1 MALAVKGIVGK
12 KLDILMLED
21 VDSDAEL
28 VKFELRKAGIDFSIR
43 LVDTREDFLRELETR
58 LPDVI
63 LGDYNLPAFSGLAAL
78 KLSRKICPDVPFIF
92 VSGAIGEE
100 VAVDTLKEGATDYV
114 LKQRLA
120 RLSAAVE
127 RALEDAAKR
136 RQLRQAEERLKESEE
151 RFRILFETA
160 GSFISVADTDGRL
173 LELNP
178 EAERLSG
185 WQRQEVLEKSF
196 LKLFVPQA
204 YEKAVK
210 EDFQKVLSGQ
220 ETRGFE
226 MPLKLRD
233 GGERPFL
240 WNVNRLLGKDGEVL
254 GVMAVGQDITA
265 QKRAEGDLRES
276 EQKLRLLTTQ
286 ILNAQEDER
295 KRISRELHDEL
306 GQSLTV
312 LKLGLRGVNR
322 YLSEPPEIKEELD
335 NIALYLDETI
345 EKVRRLSRAL
355 SPAILEDLGLVPA
368 LKYLMDEFSPHYTIN
383 HDFAIEDL
391 DHLFPKEAQII
402 IFRIFQ
408 ESLTNIAKHA
418 QASKVHLAI
427 RQADGEV
434 LFEVED
440 DGQGFEVGMILNRSS
455 MNKGLG
461 VAALYERAKMLGGS
475 LQIQSRKGW
484 GTRITCA
491 VPVEK

>member
-12 KLDILMLED
+12 TLDILMLED

-28 VKFELRKAGIDFSIR
+28 VKFELRKAGVDFTIR
-43 LVDTREDFLRELETR
+43 RVDTGEDFLKELETR

-63 LGDYNLPAFSGLAAL
+63 LGDYNLPVFNGLAAL

-114 LKQRLA
+114 LKQRLT
-120 RLSAAVE
+120 RLGAAVE
-127 RALEDAAKR
+127 RALEDAGKR
-136 RQLRQAEERLKESEE
+136 RQLRQAEELLKESEE
-151 RFRILFETA
+151 RFRILFQTA
-160 GSFISVADTDGRL
+160 GSFIGVSDSNGRL
-173 LELNP
+173 LELNL
-178 EAERLSG
+178 EAERVSG
-185 WQRQEVLEKSF
+185 WQRQEVLGLNF
-196 LKLFVPQA
+196 LHLFVPPS
-204 YEKAVK
+204 YEKAVE
-210 EDFQKVLSGQ
+210 EDFQKVLSGR
-220 ETRGFE
+220 EIRGLE
-226 MPLKLRD
+226 VPLKLRD

-254 GVMAVGQDITA
+254 GAMAVGQDITA
-265 QKRAEGDLRES
+265 QKRAEGELRES

-286 ILNAQEDER
+286 ILTAQEDER

-322 YLSEPPEIKEELD
+322 CLSEPPEIKEELE
-335 NIALYLDETI
+335 NIANYLDETI

-418 QASKVHLAI
+418 HAKKVHLAI

-440 DGQGFEVGMILNRSS
+440 DGQGFEVGTILSRSA

-475 LQIQSRKGW
+475 LQIQSRKGG
-484 GTRITCA
+484 GTRITCC
-491 VPVEK
+491 VPVEE

>member
-1 MALAVKGIVGK
+1 MALAVKEIVGK
-12 KLDILMLED
+12 TLDILMLED

-28 VKFELRKAGIDFSIR
+28 VKFELRKAGVDFSIR
-43 LVDTREDFLRELETR
+43 RVDNREEFLQELKTR

-63 LGDYNLPAFSGLAAL
+63 LGDFNLPTFSGLAAL

-120 RLSAAVE
+120 RLGAAVE
-127 RALEDAAKR
+127 RALEDAGKR

-151 RFRILFETA
+151 RFRTLFETA
-160 GSFISVADTDGRL
+160 GSFISVASLQGRI
-173 LELNP
+173 LEFNP

-185 WQRQEVLEKSF
+185 WQRQEVLGRNF
-196 LKLFVPQA
+196 LEFVRED
-204 YEKAVK
+204 YREAVK
-210 EDFQKVLSGQ
+210 ADFQKVLGGQ
-220 ETRGFE
+220 ATRAFE
-226 MPLKLRD
+226 LPMKQRD
-233 GGERPFL
+233 GGERQFL
-240 WNVNRLLGKDGEVL
+240 WNVNRLLGKEGQVL
-254 GVMAVGQDITA
+254 GVIAVGQDITEM
-265 QKRAEGDLRES
+265 KRAEEDLRES
-276 EQKLRLLTTQ
+276 ALQLRILTSQ

-368 LKYLMDEFSPHYTIN
+368 LKYLMDEFSPHYTIK

-418 QASKVHLAI
+418 QANEVHLAI
-427 RQADGEV
+427 RQADGRV
-434 LFEVED
+434 LFEVKD
-440 DGQGFEVGMILNRSS
+440 DGQGFEVDMILNRSAL
-455 MNKGLG
+455 NKGLG
-461 VAALYERAKMLGGS
+461 LAALYERAKMLGGS
-475 LQIQSRKGW
+475 LQIQSRKGG
-484 GTRITCA
+484 GTRITCS